1 MGVANAQRSLDYI
14 RIITEFISQPEYLP
28 VVPFFGEHIISYT
41 STCFTRANAVVS
53 GIVNEPRIME
63 GTHVLD
69 PQAVQ
74 NFYYEAYN
82 IMRNVTGIGEGK
94 GPMIVR
100 PRPF

>member
-1 MGVANAQRSLDYI
+1 M
-14 RIITEFISQPEYLP
+14 
-28 VVPFFGEHIISYT
+28 
-41 STCFTRANAVVS
+41 RANAVVS

-94 GPMIVR
+94 GPIIVR
-100 PRPF
+100 RRPFQDCGSLTNRFRVSTMAS

>member
-1 MGVANAQRSLDYI
+1 MAIPLTALLSHRNL
-14 RIITEFISQPEYLP
+14 
-28 VVPFFGEHIISYT
+28 
-41 STCFTRANAVVS
+41 

-82 IMRNVTGIGEGK
+82 VVRNVTGIGEGK
-94 GPMIVR
+94 GPMIVSPNLPIYISPVLTR
-100 PRPF
+100 LF